1 METVDFIY
9 LAVIILTII
18 FSLKVVPI
26 ILFKKRKPSHYRI
39 VDVEG
44 RGVLFVIQGLFGKK
58 WKDVDE
64 DGHSGY
70 EHYFTKLDA
79 NDAMN
84 RFVNGIEIGSKDTIY
99 APFPVNNSGKLKQFP
114 GRSNHPSPLDPQ
126 ISLKDAN
133 EIAGKSA
140 AKDAERIAELEKEL
154 DTRAMLIAKLINNK
168 IVNTNTI
175 NRLTVENDELSDRV
189 RELEGKSKISNKH
202 AKTTSKNATSGK

>member
-39 VDVEG
+39 VDVDG
-44 RGVLFVIQGLFGKK
+44 RGFLFVIQGLFGKK

-70 EHYFTKLDA
+70 KHYFTKLDA

-114 GRSNHPSPLDPQ
+114 VHRNPPEQPEPQ
-126 ISLKDAN
+126 VALKDAN
-133 EIAGKSA
+133 ELAGKSA
-140 AKDAERIAELEKEL
+140 AKDAERIARLEKEV
-154 DTRAMLIAKLINNK
+154 DTRAMLIAKLTNNK

-175 NRLTVENDELSDRV
+175 NRLTAENDELSARV
-189 RELEGKSKISNKH
+189 RELEGKTKFNNKNV
-202 AKTTSKNATSGK
+202 KTPSKNATSRK